1 MVYLDNAATTFPKPD
16 VVVKK
21 IEECLNTYSVNV
33 GRGSYPLAT
42 QALAVVEE
50 TRGLLAKMVN
60 AVSCEQVV
68 FTPSATIA
76 ANEVIMGLPW
86 DKYKTAYVTPFEHNA
101 VARPINLICNKYGAT
116 TKMIPFDSVTQ
127 MWDEDG
133 TERLFEQDPPDY
145 VFINH
150 VSNVTGAVL
159 PVDNI
164 AKLAKHYGACVI
176 VDASQSLGLITI
188 DIQKS
193 CIDYLIFAGHKN
205 LYASFGI
212 GGFIANSKTITPIIT
227 GGNGS
232 DSLNLMMPEE
242 YPAGFEA
249 GSPNIVAIAGLNA
262 AVKWLEDIGQDNII
276 AKKMQ
281 LLDNLINRLRKNRK
295 VRLYLPEGEHT
306 SVLSLNVEEYV
317 PHEVGMI
324 LGEEFDIAV
333 RTGFH
338 CAPYIH
344 DLIGTRER
352 QGTVRISL
360 SYFNS
365 EKDIDAVVSAI
376 NAL

>member
-21 IEECLNTYSVNV
+21 IEECLYSYAVNV

-50 TRGLLAKMVN
+50 TREQLGKMVN
-60 AVSCEQVV
+60 ASNRERVV
-68 FTPSATIA
+68 LTPSATIA
-76 ANEVIMGLPW
+76 ANEVIMGLSW
-86 DKYKTAYVTPFEHNA
+86 DSFKTAYVTPFEHNA
-101 VARPINLICNKYGAT
+101 IARPVNLACNKVGASIR
-116 TKMIPFDSVTQ
+116 MIPFNPNTQ

-133 TERLFEQDPPDY
+133 TRRLFEQDTPDY

-150 VSNVTGAVL
+150 VSNVTGVIL
-159 PVDNI
+159 PVEEI
-164 AKLAKHYGACVI
+164 AKLAKQYGACVV
-176 VDASQSLGLITI
+176 VDASQSLGLIDI
-188 DIQKS
+188 DVQKS

-212 GGFIANSKTITPIIT
+212 GGFIANAESINPIIS

-232 DSLNLMMPEE
+232 DSLNLFMPKGF
-242 YPAGFEA
+242 PVGFEA
-249 GSPNIVAIAGLNA
+249 GSPNVVAISGLNA
-262 AVKWLEDIGQDNII
+262 SVKWIEKIGRDNIK
-276 AKKMQ
+276 AKKQ
-281 LLDNLINRLRKNRK
+281 LLMEQLVSGLQMNKK
-295 VRLYLPEGEHT
+295 VRLYLPEGNHT
-306 SVLSLNVEEYV
+306 SVLSLNVEEYT
-317 PHEVGMI
+317 PHEVGVI
-324 LGEEFDIAV
+324 LGEEYDIAV

-352 QGTVRISL
+352 MGTVRISM

-365 EKDIDAVVSAI
+365 EGDVEAVISAI